1 MKIEA
6 HEEKAERIMRSL
18 AKCTSGDYEAVI
30 EGAMLAGTH
39 WFNIALHRYG
49 VTAADDDVMHA
60 EYLTGALR
68 LKLSLVIPGLTAAL
82 DEIENARPRFVRGDV
97 QGGNEVATRCLQ
109 LLSNLR
115 DFARTAVPFKD
126 QLPSGT

>member
-6 HEEKAERIMRSL
+6 HEAKAERIMRSL
-18 AKCTSGDYEAVI
+18 AKCTAEDYEAVI

-39 WFNIALHRYG
+39 WFNVALHRFG
-49 VTAADDDVMHA
+49 ASAADDDVMHA

-68 LKLSLVIPGLTAAL
+68 LKLSLIEPNLTAAL

-97 QGGNEVATRCLQ
+97 SGGSEAATRCLE
-109 LLSNLR
+109 LLSTLRNLAQKATPYR
-115 DFARTAVPFKD
+115 SR
-126 QLPSGT
+126 LPLGT

>member
-6 HEEKAERIMRSL
+6 HEAKAERIMRSL
-18 AKCTSGDYEAVI
+18 AKCTTGDYEAVI

-49 VTAADDDVMHA
+49 VTGTDDDVMHA

-68 LKLSLVIPGLTAAL
+68 LKLSLVMPGLTAAL

-97 QGGNEVATRCLQ
+97 HGGDEAASRCLE
-109 LLSNLR
+109 LLFKLR
-115 DFARTAVPFKD
+115 DFARTTVSYRSG
-126 QLPSGT
+126 LPLGT